1 MEDRLG
7 CKKDFVLVAA
17 AVDLSMFSLSITEA
31 GWMEEKLLMVLWG
44 GIGDGGG
51 KKLEI
56 LLKGI
61 LGFEGPKGGFFSA
74 MVISCCLKDDEVG
87 GFGQAAAMAL
97 VSCFNLVFLSSAN

>member
-1 MEDRLG
+1 M
-7 CKKDFVLVAA
+7 VAA
-17 AVDLSMFSLSITEA
+17 AVGLSMFSLSSVEA
-31 GWMEEKLLMVLWG
+31 GWMEEELMVLWG
-44 GIGDGGG
+44 GIGDGGS

-61 LGFEGPKGGFFSA
+61 LGFEGPKAGFFTA
-74 MVISCCLKDDEVG
+74 MVFSGCFNKDDEAG

>member
-1 MEDRLG
+1 
-7 CKKDFVLVAA
+7 
-17 AVDLSMFSLSITEA
+17 
-31 GWMEEKLLMVLWG
+31 MVLWG

-74 MVISCCLKDDEVG
+74 MVFSGCFNKDDEAG

>member
-1 MEDRLG
+1 
-7 CKKDFVLVAA
+7 
-17 AVDLSMFSLSITEA
+17 
-31 GWMEEKLLMVLWG
+31 MVLWG

-61 LGFEGPKGGFFSA
+61 LGFEGKGGFFSA
-74 MVISCCLKDDEVG
+74 MVFSGCFNKDDEAG